1 LTESFASND
10 TSLEH
15 KRPPTLT
22 VQPIPN
28 PGCMLVTR
36 PAAYI
41 PNDVE
46 TAPMQLRPPP
56 ITKKWRLQPDLPEV
70 IKPDLYMGYYDLK
83 IHVQASST
91 PWLELMDATKD
102 VMNESWNGTQQ
113 SQFLCMKRKSGLV
126 MVLTSPLR
134 PILRKFTIKIIKN
147 IFFVEPLCQR
157 KDSGW

>member
-10 TSLEH
+10 TSLEQ

-36 PAAYI
+36 PAAYN

-56 ITKKWRLQPDLPEV
+56 NTKKWHLQPDLPEV
-70 IKPDLYMGYYDLK
+70 SKPDLYMGYYDLK
-83 IHVQASST
+83 IHVQASTT
-91 PWLELMDATKD
+91 PWLELMDTTKD
-102 VMNESWNGTQQ
+102 VMNELWKWYPAVAVFVYEKKERISDGSYISCEAN
-113 SQFLCMKRKSGLV
+113 FK
-126 MVLTSPLR
+126 
-134 PILRKFTIKIIKN
+134 KIHYQN
-147 IFFVEPLCQR
+147 Y
-157 KDSGW
+157 